1 MTYRLSYED
10 GLPVSVKKWR
20 NEDAIR
26 TETFRTEHEA
36 LKRARQLLDDG
47 DHHAVVVCDSSG
59 NTLGGIRLQLKL
71 GLFPE
76 QL

>member
-1 MTYRLSYED
+1 MTYRLSYDD
-10 GLPVSVKKWR
+10 GVPISVKKWR
-20 NEDAIR
+20 NEEAAR

-47 DHHAVVVCDSSG
+47 DHHAVVVYDSSG

-71 GLFPE
+71 GFFGE
-76 QL
+76 